1 MTMQEAEWDLEERV
15 EDALVSRIKDG
26 QTDAV
31 NVLASREV
39 IKAEYPLV
47 LVHVESSA
55 NTDETKP
62 FDGRRNMTA
71 QVQIMTMP
79 RNEDGEDWDEAGQ
92 VSARAW
98 HRKVKSAVI
107 KMLAGNQVATDIN
120 TENPEGV
127 LFSLCQMGEL
137 SRSSEGNRYVTTI
150 SMNTIAQPK
159 EIT

>member
-15 EDALVSRIKDG
+15 EDAIVSHIKDG
-26 QTDAV
+26 QNVAV

-39 IKAEYPLV
+39 VKSEYPLV
-47 LVHVESSA
+47 LVHVESST

-62 FDGRRNMTA
+62 FDGRRQMTT

-79 RNEDGEDWDEAGQ
+79 RNEDGEDWDESGQ
-92 VSARAW
+92 ISARAW
-98 HRKVKSAVI
+98 HRKVKSAVT
-107 KMLAGNQVATDIN
+107 KMLAGNQVATEIN
-120 TENPEGV
+120 EANPAGV
-127 LFSLCQMGEL
+127 SFSLCQMGEL